1 MDHQEPNSPPCT
13 GPRIEVTVQSL
24 HGIASSKPRNERGQ
38 EIAAL
43 PHVTATIA
51 FSGSASD
58 MQVGS
63 STLCGTTG
71 QLVIESK
78 AAVIDPA
85 ALQTKNLC
93 GLTTEWREE
102 RPSASCRPHLTV
114 ALQECDPKAYK
125 IPLPSINR
133 DSRVVKEVKRIKD
146 LDQYDTDSTISV
158 STIDSPDRKPRSDST
173 VSISS
178 IDSPRQH
185 SSRGS
190 STFWSNAGAA
200 ALPEIV
206 ELFVSLKTHDAGTDG
221 QVWQGIAHLVVF
233 GHEDDLGTFSM
244 ELPVKKASHSELSTS
259 SEQPDIFLTTEARL
273 RIEVKM
279 FPNEEYHKIAS
290 SSSESHEDIVY
301 SRSLLDAQMKKL
313 HEKIQR
319 NEDLALEHVRNQKNA
334 IDVNVPMEDHYDED
348 YHEGRSAFCS
358 SLWSWDRLWQT
369 FSAGVRKCDEGTAAV
384 MAVSGDSSD
393 SSTIATRYSLDI

>member
-1 MDHQEPNSPPCT
+1 MDHQQLTSPSCT

-24 HGIASSKPRNERGQ
+24 HGIASNKSRDERGQ
-38 EIAAL
+38 TNATV

-78 AAVIDPA
+78 AAIIDPA
-85 ALQTKNLC
+85 AQQTKNLC
-93 GLTTEWREE
+93 GLTTEWRDE
-102 RPSASCRPHLTV
+102 RPSTNCRPHLTV

-133 DSRVVKEVKRIKD
+133 DSRVVKEVKD
-146 LDQYDTDSTISV
+146 QDQYDTDSTISV
-158 STIDSPDRKPRSDST
+158 STIDSPRQLQCEST
-173 VSISS
+173 ASIST
-178 IDSPRQH
+178 IDSPRQPAP
-185 SSRGS
+185 SRGS

-206 ELFVSLKTHDAGTDG
+206 ELFVTLKTNDANSTDG

-244 ELPVKKASHSELSTS
+244 ELPVKKASHSELSTTN
-259 SEQPDIFLTTEARL
+259 EQSDIFLTTEARL
-273 RIEVKM
+273 RIEVKV
-279 FPNEEYHKIAS
+279 FPSEDNNNHKIAS
-290 SSSESHEDIVY
+290 SSSESNEDMVY
-301 SRSLLDAQMKKL
+301 SRSLLDEQMKKL
-313 HEKIQR
+313 QEKIQR
-319 NEDLALEHVRNQKNA
+319 NEDLALEHVQPQKNA
-334 IDVNVPMEDHYDED
+334 IDINLPMEDDYDEEYND
-348 YHEGRSAFCS
+348 GRSAFCNG
-358 SLWSWDRLWQT
+358 LWSWDRLWQT
-369 FSAGVRKCDEGTAAV
+369 FSAGVRHCDEGTAAV
-384 MAVSGDSSD
+384 IAVSGDSSD
-393 SSTIATRYSLDI
+393 CSTIATRYSLDI

>member
-1 MDHQEPNSPPCT
+1 MDHQQLNSPPCT

-24 HGIASSKPRNERGQ
+24 HGITSNKLRDENGQ
-38 EIAAL
+38 TNAAV

-85 ALQTKNLC
+85 AQQTNNLC
-93 GLTTEWREE
+93 GLTTEWRDE
-102 RPSASCRPHLTV
+102 RPSSSCRPHLTV

-133 DSRVVKEVKRIKD
+133 DSRVVKEVK
-146 LDQYDTDSTISV
+146 DQDHYDTDSTVSV
-158 STIDSPDRKPRSDST
+158 STIDSPRHLQSDSST
-173 VSISS
+173 VSIST
-178 IDSPRQH
+178 IDSPRQPP
-185 SSRGS
+185 SRGS

-206 ELFVSLKTHDAGTDG
+206 ELFVTLKTDDANSTDG
-221 QVWQGIAHLVVF
+221 QVCQGIAHLVVF

-259 SEQPDIFLTTEARL
+259 NEQPDIFLTTEARL
-273 RIEVKM
+273 RIEVKV
-279 FPNEEYHKIAS
+279 FPSEDNNDHKIAS
-290 SSSESHEDIVY
+290 SSSESNEDIVY
-301 SRSLLDAQMKKL
+301 TRSLLDEQMKKL
-313 HEKIQR
+313 QEKVKR
-319 NEDLALEHVRNQKNA
+319 NEDLTLEHVQTQKNA
-334 IDVNVPMEDHYDED
+334 IDLNLPMEDDYDEEYTD
-348 YHEGRSAFCS
+348 GRSVFCNG
-358 SLWSWDRLWQT
+358 LWSWDRLWQT
-369 FSAGVRKCDEGTAAV
+369 FSAGVRHCDEGTAAV
-384 MAVSGDSSD
+384 IAISGDSSD
-393 SSTIATRYSLDI
+393 CSTIATRYSLDI